1 MTREEFILAL
11 KEEFNT
17 DELLTGSTII
27 KDLDG
32 WDSMEAMMLIGFVS
46 DEFDIILTSE
56 DIKEINGSTSNSIR
70 NDESST
76 QPVEGF
82 VHGNEPSKKG
92 TEGAS

>member
-56 DIKEINGSTSNSIR
+56 DIKKMTTVNSLIEIIGV
-70 NDESST
+70 DK
-76 QPVEGF
+76 F
-82 VHGNEPSKKG
+82 C
-92 TEGAS
+92 